1 MLKLAVVACLILLS
15 GVAAGCDSDGAG
27 VTTPDESD
35 EHRPATS
42 KSLTPVPRG
51 TTTPSITVKPAD
63 AAIGG
68 ILKLQRSAKGLS
80 DRMILIKSQGPGGD
94 NMIPPESRPN
104 NVQDIY
110 LRGNCGAS
118 FIEIRDERLWPER
131 YRELLDELKAVC
143 ESLLAVDADIK
154 DVVIEFEPQ
163 FTALYE
169 TVAADT
175 YEGIVAEVEART
187 TP

>member
-1 MLKLAVVACLILLS
+1 V
-15 GVAAGCDSDGAG
+15 
-27 VTTPDESD
+27 
-35 EHRPATS
+35 
-42 KSLTPVPRG
+42 
-51 TTTPSITVKPAD
+51 
-63 AAIGG
+63 AIGG
-68 ILKLQRSAKGLS
+68 ILKLQGSAKGLS
-80 DRMILIKSQGPGGD
+80 DRMIVIKSERLIAD
-94 NMIPPESRPN
+94 NM
-104 NVQDIY
+104 IY
-110 LRGNCGAS
+110 LRGSCGGAR

-154 DVVIEFEPQ
+154 DVAIEFEPQ